1 MGSIHFVRA
10 HGTQTTQ
17 ALAWTWMRKS
27 IWHGSAILSE
37 ARGLDLPPE
46 RYKAEMV
53 SSVAGRDPD
62 AIAAAG
68 VEWIVLSSD
77 AWGART
83 RRPGEAVSLAV
94 PEAYAP
100 IVARFRTATVIVPS
114 AESPGPVIHI
124 LRAAE
129 R

>member
-1 MGSIHFVRA
+1 MRA
-10 HGTQTTQ
+10 HGIQTTQ
-17 ALAWTWMRKS
+17 ALAWTWMKKS
-27 IWHGSAILSE
+27 IWPGSAILSE

-46 RYKAEMV
+46 RYRSEV
-53 SSVAGRDPD
+53 VPSLAGRDAD

-100 IVARFRTATVIVPS
+100 IVARFRTAKVIVPS
-114 AESPGPVIHI
+114 AANPGPVIHI
-124 LRAAE
+124 LRAAD